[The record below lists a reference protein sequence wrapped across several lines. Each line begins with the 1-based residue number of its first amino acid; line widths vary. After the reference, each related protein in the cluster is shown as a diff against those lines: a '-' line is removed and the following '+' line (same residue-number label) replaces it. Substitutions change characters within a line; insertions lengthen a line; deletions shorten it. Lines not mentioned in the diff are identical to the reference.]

1 MTPSHWILTSDGQD
15 HHISGTSVLLPGNT
29 PRIEV
34 IAHSLAQIN
43 RFTGH
48 ASRPYSVAEH
58 SLLVCEIVKGM
69 GLDCHA
75 QRAALMHDTHEA
87 YTGDVATPI
96 KAVLGVDWLAFEN
109 VHARMLRHAFH
120 MQCAHVAYHQRIK
133 EADLIALATERR
145 DLMRFDPARNLPWP
159 ALDTPGAQVH
169 PLEDV
174 ALNSP
179 ERTAMSWRHH
189 RDAFID
195 RFTHLDASC
204 SFDAN
209 TTEPTATP

>member
-1 MTPSHWILTSDGQD
+1 MTWLLTSTGRE
-15 HHISGTSVLLPGNT
+15 HHLGACSALRPGNT
-29 PRIEV
+29 PQIEE
-34 IAHSLAQIN
+34 IAHALAQIN
-43 RFTGH
+43 RYTGH
-48 ASRPYSVAEH
+48 AMRPYSVAEH

-75 QRAALMHDTHEA
+75 QRAALMNDAHKA
-87 YTGDVATPI
+87 FTGDVTTPI
-96 KAVLGVDWLAFEN
+96 KAALGVDWLAFEN

-159 ALDTPGAQVH
+159 VLDTPGAQVH
-169 PLEDV
+169 PLEAV

-195 RFTHLDASC
+195 RYTHLAASC
-204 SFDAN
+204 SFEAH
-209 TTEPTATP
+209 TTEPTPAP